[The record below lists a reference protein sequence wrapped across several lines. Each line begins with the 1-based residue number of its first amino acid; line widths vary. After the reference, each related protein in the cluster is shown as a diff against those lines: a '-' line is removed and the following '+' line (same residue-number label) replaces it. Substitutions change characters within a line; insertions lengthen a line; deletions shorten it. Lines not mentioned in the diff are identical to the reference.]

1 MKDIRFRNL
10 VINGKAIYDT
20 MPGKPAW
27 YKTADFA
34 NIFIGEHVEDVT
46 FDK

>member
-1 MKDIRFRNL
+1 
-10 VINGKAIYDT
+10 

-34 NIFIGEHVEDVT
+34 DIFIGEHVEGVE
-46 FDK
+46 FNR